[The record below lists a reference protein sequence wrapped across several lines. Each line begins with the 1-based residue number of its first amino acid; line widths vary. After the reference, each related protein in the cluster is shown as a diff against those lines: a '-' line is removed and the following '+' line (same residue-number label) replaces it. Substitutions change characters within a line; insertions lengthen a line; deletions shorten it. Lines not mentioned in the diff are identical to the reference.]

1 MTRKP
6 SCSGSRWYMPG
17 GSPGGSTWDYLHCPP
32 DTEHIT
38 IGAGDEPCAI
48 LMVGTRTSD
57 DPGLYPAE
65 PLAAR
70 YGASVGESTADP
82 KQAYAGRPP
91 SAPARSPWPLTGP
104 A

>member
-1 MTRKP
+1 MHEAKI
-6 SCSGSRWYMPG
+6 
-17 GSPGGSTWDYLHCPP
+17 D
-32 DTEHIT
+32 DTP
-38 IGAGDEPCAI
+38 AGRVPADDGWFILNLDE
-48 LMVGTRTSD
+48 VGTRTSD
-57 DPGLYPAE
+57 DPGFYPAE

-91 SAPARSPWPLTGP
+91 SAPARSPWPLTGR